1 MNHDVGIGLAMVSEM
16 NFWEPVEVGVGVGV
30 GVGEVPPYGFT
41 LPSIWPNMNGT
52 PGKNPALPPQGY
64 DTL

>member
-1 MNHDVGIGLAMVSEM
+1 M

-41 LPSIWPNMNGT
+41 LPSIWPKMNGT
-52 PGKNPALPPQGY
+52 PGKIPAFPPQGY
-64 DTL
+64 DPL